1 MRGMKAQ
8 PKSLIRPRELVTY
21 IWVFTAS
28 KNGQCNPL
36 KRKADQAVDGSPKS
50 AGAAPGAAG
59 DKKSKMGDGES
70 DDIGDGIEEIG
81 EDDEDEDD
89 DETDAER
96 LQV

>member
-1 MRGMKAQ
+1 M
-8 PKSLIRPRELVTY
+8 
-21 IWVFTAS
+21 
-28 KNGQCNPL
+28 
-36 KRKADQAVDGSPKS
+36 DGSPKRE
-50 AGAAPGAAG
+50 GAALGVAA